1 MVQAGEQG
9 DQKAQIKARRAKA
22 ILLSAEGKN
31 QTHIGR
37 ELGVSSTTVWGW
49 LEQFVRLGVPGI
61 TSPLRAETLVLPV
74 NSRQRTILSRL
85 ADAGNPSQIPDKQ

>member
-9 DQKAQIKARRAKA
+9 DQKAQIKAQRAKA

-31 QTHIGR
+31 QGEIGLA
-37 ELGVSSTTVWGW
+37 LGVSSTTVWGW

-61 TSPLRAETLVLPV
+61 TSRLHTPTLVLPV
-74 NSRQRTILSRL
+74 NAHQRTVLSRL
-85 ADAGNPSQIPDKQ
+85 ADAGQPRQTPDIQ